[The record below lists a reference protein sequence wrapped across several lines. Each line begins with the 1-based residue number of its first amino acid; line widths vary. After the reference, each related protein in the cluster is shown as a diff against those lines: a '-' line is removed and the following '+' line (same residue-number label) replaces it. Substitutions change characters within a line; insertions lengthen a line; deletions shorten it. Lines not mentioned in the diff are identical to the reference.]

1 MSGKLCPFMATYAY
15 PRCNGEDC
23 MLYMGGKCAIAV
35 IAENGMDRIALA
47 KDGADNER

>member
-1 MSGKLCPFMATYAY
+1 MRMLCPFKMA
-15 PRCNGEDC
+15 GEYGFPSCDYDC

-35 IAENGMDRIALA
+35 MAENCLPDLR